1 MTTENTKT
9 EKGVIGTRINHVEI
23 RVRPAYMNAKRYF
36 FWNLFPST
44 PAEMVPKILNTPI
57 TPKATAPRAAVV
69 VIPNLA
75 KRPFASIEAHISVT
89 NAGKCAVMNPS

>member
-1 MTTENTKT
+1 MLK
-9 EKGVIGTRINHVEI
+9 I
-23 RVRPAYMNAKRYF
+23 F

-44 PAEMVPKILNTPI
+44 PAEMVKINTPI
-57 TPKATAPRAAVV
+57 TPKATREQVV

-89 NAGKCAVMNPS
+89 NAGKCAVMILAENHRKKTNKNRDIAWVSQGM